1 MNKVLLGMI
10 LSVVIVSSIIGIS
23 AAPSD
28 KAKDAIATHVT
39 NDNAYRVLQVF
50 DIKSVEKGSQIT
62 QANAV
67 FTLADHIGDDC
78 VLILNESHL
87 NKDEISEHFVC
98 AMSNVIPLEIKGVH
112 ALQTK
117 LNSEK
122 FAIEIQS
129 ENGLVDISSSDIELD
144 ISYTS
149 PTYYAQIE
157 NGIVTS
163 VIVADQNFVDS
174 LAGQWVLSDNLAGVG
189 YSYDGIIFTAPQP
202 YPSWNLINNVWTSPI
217 ISPGSNYTWDEGTLS
232 WVKFNG

>member
-1 MNKVLLGMI
+1 VQEVEIKMNKVLLGMI

-98 AMSNVIPLEIKGVH
+98 AMSNVIPLEIKGV
-112 ALQTK
+112 
-117 LNSEK
+117 
-122 FAIEIQS
+122 QS